1 MINAIIYPDDI
12 TFTELHNVTIIS
24 DGDGHIVVNFSDKD
38 SFVIYPTIYDARM
51 SLAAQRPRYI
61 TETKSS
67 GIVRRKVSYTIS
79 QARSVMAEL
88 Q

>member
-1 MINAIIYPDDI
+1 MVNAIIYPDDI
-12 TFTELHNVTIIS
+12 VFTELHNVTTIG
-24 DGDGHIVVNFSDKD
+24 DGDGHIVVNFCDKD

-51 SLAAQRPRYI
+51 SLFSQRPRYI

-67 GIVRRKVSYTIS
+67 GVVRRKVSYTIS
-79 QARSVMAEL
+79 QARSAMAEL